1 MQTARE
7 GGHFLKM
14 LSCIASPIFEIRHF
28 PIIKAT
34 FFWFE
39 HITFQGGIEDK
50 ARREGESQDEPE
62 RTASEP
68 KGQKESRARGNR
80 IHTHSSG
87 VPPRPNS
94 RELPSHGPKGRRM
107 LLPATCP

>member
-28 PIIKAT
+28 PIVKVT
-34 FFWFE
+34 FFVRK
-39 HITFQGGIEDK
+39 HQISRGAYK

-68 KGQKESRARGNR
+68 KGQKESRARENR
-80 IHTHSSG
+80 IHLSSR
-87 VPPRPNS
+87 VSPAPQITETPEQHLRP
-94 RELPSHGPKGRRM
+94 
-107 LLPATCP
+107 

>member
-28 PIIKAT
+28 PIVKVTIVL
-34 FFWFE
+34 FE
-39 HITFQGGIEDK
+39 NITFQGGEHT

-80 IHTHSSG
+80 IHHTPTPREFH
-87 VPPRPNS
+87 PPQITGTP
-94 RELPSHGPKGRRM
+94 E
-107 LLPATCP
+107 